1 MRKIPNLVGT
11 LVIAGAL
18 VSCGGSSDSSPTSD
32 PAATEAPVTEAPVT
46 EPPVTEAPVT
56 EPPATE
62 APTTT
67 VAAGPTVEI
76 VEGTDFPAGATTSIT
91 VIGTGFT
98 DLAVGARPPLAGL
111 PTGLYVVYGWF
122 DEEWRPST
130 GAPASTRR
138 TKPENQMWA
147 MPTASRAALD
157 PDNLLP
163 NIFVLEDDGSFE
175 VTFDVEP
182 IEGTGTLAVAV
193 YPASGAI
200 NADHEFLIPVT
211 FS

>member
-1 MRKIPNLVGT
+1 MSKIPNLVGT

-32 PAATEAPVTEAPVT
+32 PA
-46 EPPVTEAPVT
+46 VTEAPVT

-62 APTTT
+62 APATT

-98 DLAVGARPPLAGL
+98 DLAVGARPPLADL

>member
-1 MRKIPNLVGT
+1 MHRIGKLIGT
-11 LVIAGAL
+11 LAIAGAL

-32 PAATEAPVTEAPVT
+32 PAVTEAPVTEAPVT
-46 EPPVTEAPVT
+46 EPPITEAPIT

-98 DLAVGARPPLAGL
+98 DLAVGARPPLADL

>member
-1 MRKIPNLVGT
+1 MVIVGSLV
-11 LVIAGAL
+11 A
-18 VSCGGSSDSSPTSD
+18 CGGTGDSE
-32 PAATEAPVTEAPVT
+32 PATDQTGTEAPVTEAPVT
-46 EPPVTEAPVT
+46 EAPSTQPPATEAPVT
-56 EPPATE
+56 E
-62 APTTT
+62 APTT
-67 VAAGPTVEI
+67 VAPGPSVEI
-76 VEGTDFPAGATTSIT
+76 AEGTNFPAGATSSIT

-111 PTGLYVVYGWF
+111 PTGLYVVFGWF
-122 DEEWRPST
+122 DDEWRPST

-175 VTFDVEP
+175 VTFDIEP

-193 YPASGAI
+193 YPASGGI
-200 NADHEFLIPVT
+200 NADHEFLVPVT

>member
-1 MRKIPNLVGT
+1 MHRIGKLIGT
-11 LVIAGAL
+11 LAIAGAL

-32 PAATEAPVTEAPVT
+32 PAVTEAPVTEAPVT

-56 EPPATE
+56 EPPVTE
-62 APTTT
+62 APATT

-98 DLAVGARPPLAGL
+98 DLAVGARPPLADL

-122 DEEWRPST
+122 DQEWRPST

>member
-1 MRKIPNLVGT
+1 MSKIPNLVGT

-32 PAATEAPVTEAPVT
+32 PA
-46 EPPVTEAPVT
+46 VTEAPVT

-62 APTTT
+62 APITDPPVTEPPATT

-76 VEGTDFPAGATTSIT
+76 VEGTDFPAGVTTSIT

-111 PTGLYVVYGWF
+111 PTGLYVVYGSF
-122 DEEWRPST
+122 DEEWRPSM

-138 TKPENQMWA
+138 TMPENQMWA

-163 NIFVLEDDGSFE
+163 NIFVLEEDGSFE

-182 IEGTGTLAVAV
+182 IEGTGTFAVAV

>member
-1 MRKIPNLVGT
+1 MSTFKRIVGM
-11 LVIAGAL
+11 LVITGSLAA
-18 VSCGGSSDSSPTSD
+18 CGGSSDSSPATD
-32 PAATEAPVTEAPVT
+32 VPVTETPATESPSTEAPTTESPITEAPS
-46 EPPVTEAPVT
+46 
-56 EPPATE
+56 TE

-76 VEGTDFPAGATTSIT
+76 VQGTEFPAGAPTEIT

-111 PTGLYVVYGWF
+111 PTGLYVVYGSF
-122 DEEWRPST
+122 DDQWRPST

-138 TKPENQMWA
+138 TSPENQMWA
-147 MPTASRAALD
+147 MPTASREMLD

-175 VTFDVEP
+175 VTLTVEP
-182 IEGTGTLAVAV
+182 MEGTGTLAVAV

>member
-1 MRKIPNLVGT
+1 MHRIGKLIGT
-11 LVIAGAL
+11 LAIAGAL

-98 DLAVGARPPLAGL
+98 DLAVGARPPLADL

-182 IEGTGTLAVAV
+182 IEGTGTLAVVV
-193 YPASGAI
+193 YPASVAI

>member
-1 MRKIPNLVGT
+1 MSKIPNLVGT

-32 PAATEAPVTEAPVT
+32 PAVTEAPVT

-62 APTTT
+62 APATT

-76 VEGTDFPAGATTSIT
+76 VEGTDFPAGVTTSIT

-111 PTGLYVVYGWF
+111 PTGLYVVYGSF

-138 TKPENQMWA
+138 TTPENQMWA

-163 NIFVLEDDGSFE
+163 NIFVLEEDGSFE

-182 IEGTGTLAVAV
+182 IEGTGTFAVAV

>member
-11 LVIAGAL
+11 LVIVGAL

-32 PAATEAPVTEAPVT
+32 PAATEAPVTEV
-46 EPPVTEAPVT
+46 PVT

-62 APTTT
+62 APITDPPVTEPPATT

-76 VEGTDFPAGATTSIT
+76 IEGTDFPAGVTTSIT

-111 PTGLYVVYGWF
+111 PTGLYVVYGSF
-122 DEEWRPST
+122 DEEWRPSI

-138 TKPENQMWA
+138 TTPENQMWA

-163 NIFVLEDDGSFE
+163 NIFVLEEDGSFE

-182 IEGTGTLAVAV
+182 IEGTGTFAVAV

>member
-1 MRKIPNLVGT
+1 MHRIGKLIGT
-11 LVIAGAL
+11 LAIAGAL

-32 PAATEAPVTEAPVT
+32 PAVTEAPVTEAPVT
-46 EPPVTEAPVT
+46 EPPITEAPIT